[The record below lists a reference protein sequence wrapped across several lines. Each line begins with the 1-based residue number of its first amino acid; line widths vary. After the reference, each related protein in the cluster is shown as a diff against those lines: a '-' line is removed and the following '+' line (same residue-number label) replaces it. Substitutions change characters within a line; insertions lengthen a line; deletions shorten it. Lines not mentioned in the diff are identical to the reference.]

1 MPELL
6 PVFTK
11 DQIQRMV
18 AAAALRISSDYKGR
32 KLVLVGVLNGAFIFL
47 ADLARALSI
56 PAQIDFVRVASYGAG
71 TTSSG
76 KLSLTKDLELDI
88 RDKDVLIV
96 EDIVDTG
103 LTLSCLMDHLRS
115 FGPLSVKV
123 CALLDKRERR
133 ERTVPVD
140 YACQVVQ
147 EGFLVGYGLDY
158 AEDYRCLQEIYHL
171 KL

>member
-1 MPELL
+1 MPELV

-11 DQIQRMV
+11 DEIQRMV
-18 AAAALRISSDYKGR
+18 TAAARRISRDYKGR
-32 KLVLVGVLNGAFIFL
+32 NLVLVGVLNGAFIFL

-76 KLSLTKDLELDI
+76 KLSLTKDLELDV

-103 LTLSCLMDHLRS
+103 LTLSRLMDHLQS
-115 FGPLSVKV
+115 FGPLSVEV
-123 CALLDKRERR
+123 CALIDKRERR
-133 ERTVPVD
+133 EHTVPVA
-140 YACQVVQ
+140 YVCQVVQ

-158 AEDYRCLQEIYHL
+158 AEDYRSLPEIYHL

>member
-1 MPELL
+1 MPELV

-11 DQIQRMV
+11 DEIQRMV
-18 AAAALRISSDYKGR
+18 GAAARRISRDYKGR
-32 KLVLVGVLNGAFIFL
+32 NLVLVGVLNGAFMFL
-47 ADLARALSI
+47 ADLARELSI
-56 PAQIDFVRVASYGAG
+56 PVQIDFVRVASYGAG

-76 KLSLTKDLELDI
+76 KLSLTKDLELDVH
-88 RDKDVLIV
+88 DKDVLIV

-103 LTLSCLMDHLRS
+103 LTLSGLVDHLKS
-115 FGPLSVKV
+115 YGPLSVKI
-123 CALLDKRERR
+123 CALIDKRERR

-158 AEDYRCLQEIYHL
+158 AEEYRSLPEIYHL